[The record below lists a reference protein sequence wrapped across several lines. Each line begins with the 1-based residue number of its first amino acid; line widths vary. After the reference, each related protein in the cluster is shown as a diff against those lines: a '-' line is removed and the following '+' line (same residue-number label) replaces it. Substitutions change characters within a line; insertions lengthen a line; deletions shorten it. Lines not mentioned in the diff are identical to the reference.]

1 MKRLTERLKVI
12 GKKLPKALLLAF
24 FLLGALLLDAVAYGF
39 FNTCKACTS
48 YSQCVSNVCTVINQ
62 CHTPSKRAAVYKV
75 FLRNYLL
82 VMPAF
87 ISRHFFIPKT
97 PHFMVVDHADC
108 LHKSIN
114 DSRTHKIYSSFF

>member
-48 YSQCVSNVCTVINQ
+48 YSQFLTTPQAVSNQIILSLSALFSLTER
-62 CHTPSKRAAVYKV
+62 KK
-75 FLRNYLL
+75 
-82 VMPAF
+82 
-87 ISRHFFIPKT
+87 
-97 PHFMVVDHADC
+97 
-108 LHKSIN
+108 
-114 DSRTHKIYSSFF
+114 